1 VCIRTYKSLN
11 CTEPMGY
18 DQRSYLRVDTK
29 VDCESAQHELFV
41 KFDLI
46 VIVIYLSIPFIW
58 ILALYRVKGLLNPV
72 GVVET
77 SIIVHM
83 REGDEDLAPL
93 KFLYSTYRPG
103 AEYW

>member
-1 VCIRTYKSLN
+1 VYIYIFEHIYVYKSLN

-46 VIVIYLSIPFIW
+46 VIVIYLTIPFIW

-77 SIIVHM
+77 SIIVH
-83 REGDEDLAPL
+83 
-93 KFLYSTYRPG
+93 
-103 AEYW
+103 